1 MRAVVVLGL
10 VAALVPAAAR
20 AQSEDAKATAS
31 GKRVAKEHYI
41 EQAKQRAAKRFD
53 KLDMNHDG
61 VLSPEERRA
70 TRRKKSSQE

>member
-10 VAALVPAAAR
+10 VAALVPAVAG

-31 GKRVAKEHYI
+31 GKRLAKENYI

-70 TRRKKSSQE
+70 KGRKKPSQE

>member
-10 VAALVPAAAR
+10 VAALVPAVAG
-20 AQSEDAKATAS
+20 AQSEDARAAAS
-31 GKRVAKEHYI
+31 GKRVAKENYI

-61 VLSPEERRA
+61 VLSPKECRA
-70 TRRKKSSQE
+70 TRRKKPSQE